1 MAGGSAM
8 KTFHATTLTE
18 TTVSQDRRRFELTFV
33 DADGER
39 HAISIPAA
47 IAADLVPVLESVAA
61 AQRAGAGE
69 MTRLP
74 TTCTVGHAR
83 GDRMVLLRFDD
94 EAPYAIDLE
103 VAQALAEQ
111 LQEQS
116 EELCETAR
124 PALH

>member
-1 MAGGSAM
+1 M
-8 KTFHATTLTE
+8 KTFLATTLTD
-18 TTVSQDRRRFELTFV
+18 TAVSQDKRRFQLTFV
-33 DADGER
+33 DADGQKY
-39 HAISIPAA
+39 AISIPAA

-61 AQRAGAGE
+61 TQPHPVAGE
-69 MTRLP
+69 LTRVP
-74 TTCTVGHAR
+74 KTCAVGHAT
-83 GDRMVLLRFDD
+83 GDRMILLRFDD

-116 EELCETAR
+116 DELAEAPR

>member
-1 MAGGSAM
+1 M
-8 KTFHATTLTE
+8 
-18 TTVSQDRRRFELTFV
+18 ELTFV
-33 DADGER
+33 DADGQQ
-39 HAISIPAA
+39 HAISIPSA
-47 IAADLVPVLESVAA
+47 IAADLVPVLGSVAA
-61 AQRAGAGE
+61 AQPHPAAGE

-74 TTCTVGHAR
+74 KTCAVGHAR

-94 EAPYAIDLE
+94 EAPYAIELE

-116 EELCETAR
+116 DELSETAR

>member
-1 MAGGSAM
+1 M
-8 KTFHATTLTE
+8 KTFRATTLTE
-18 TTVSQDRRRFELTFV
+18 TTVSPDKRRFQMKFV
-33 DADGER
+33 DADGEE
-39 HAISIPAA
+39 HAVSIPSA
-47 IAADLVPVLESVAA
+47 IAADLVPVLEAVAA
-61 AQRAGAGE
+61 AQPRSAGGE

-74 TTCTVGHAR
+74 KTCAVGHAS

-94 EAPYAIDLE
+94 EAPYAIELE

-116 EELCETAR
+116 AELSETAR